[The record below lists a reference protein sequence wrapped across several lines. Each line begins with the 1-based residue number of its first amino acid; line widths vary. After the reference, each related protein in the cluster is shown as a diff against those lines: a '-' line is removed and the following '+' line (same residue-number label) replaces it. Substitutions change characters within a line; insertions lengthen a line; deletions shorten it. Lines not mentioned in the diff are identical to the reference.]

1 MLLLVGLGNPGRDY
15 ARNRHNIGYMAVDEI
30 VHRYGFSAFRKRFR
44 GLLAEG
50 HIADEKVLAFKPTTY
65 MNESG
70 RAIAEAARFYKLAA
84 EQVVVIHDELDLAAG
99 KMRVKRGGGTAGHGG
114 LKSIDAYLGSR
125 DYRRVRLGVGHPGTR
140 GRVTK
145 HVLGDFSRADREGWV
160 ADELAAIADTIPDLV
175 RGDDA
180 GFMNRLAL
188 AIGPAA
194 KPDKAAAGKTRRR
207 SPAPA
212 RAKPVE
218 APASAAPP
226 PPQTATPA
234 APART
239 ALGAALGAAL
249 AKLLK
254 RG

>member
-15 ARNRHNIGYMAVDEI
+15 VRNRHNIGYMAVDEI
-30 VHRYGFSAFRKRFR
+30 VHRHGFSAFRKRFQ

-50 HIADEKVLAFKPTTY
+50 HIAGEKVLAFKPTTY

-70 RAIAEAARFYKLAA
+70 RAIAEATRFYKLAA

-99 KMRVKRGGGTAGHGG
+99 RVRVKRGGGTAGHGG
-114 LKSIDAYLGSR
+114 LKSIDAHLGSP

-140 GRVTK
+140 GRVTR

-160 ADELAAIADTIPDLV
+160 ADELSAIADTIPDLV

-194 KPDKAAAGKTRRR
+194 KPDKAAAGTTRRR
-207 SPAPA
+207 SPPPA
-212 RAKPVE
+212 HAKPAE
-218 APASAAPP
+218 A

-234 APART
+234 TPAAPAKT
-239 ALGAALGAAL
+239 ALGAALSAAL
-249 AKLLK
+249 ARLRK